1 MMTKE
6 SKTRAKRVR
15 FFRALADDMRV
26 RILERLRGGEQNVC
40 ALSESLQTGQ
50 SKLSFH
56 LRVLKDAGLVVY
68 RPEGRSIYYTLNH
81 HAIQEAETLLGHL
94 RESGVSIS
102 QTHSRAGSSYRN
114 AQRNHEAVDVLE

>member
-40 ALSESLQTGQ
+40 ALSETFQTGQ
-50 SKLSFH
+50 SRLSFH
-56 LRVLKDAGLVVY
+56 LRVLKDAGLVAY

-94 RESGVSIS
+94 RESGVSTS